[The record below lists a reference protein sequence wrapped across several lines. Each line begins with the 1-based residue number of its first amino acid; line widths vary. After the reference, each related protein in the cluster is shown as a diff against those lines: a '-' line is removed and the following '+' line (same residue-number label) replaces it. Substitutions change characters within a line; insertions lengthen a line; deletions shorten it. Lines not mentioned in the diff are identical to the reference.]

1 MNMLKLLPLELKRLL
16 QSRFTWLVIALT
28 AFSPV
33 LGLILYKPASATTM
47 LSIYLANPA
56 IAGGAAGG
64 ILFGVLTICE
74 WDRAARHRVEV
85 LMDAVVSP
93 LSLALVR
100 LSALM
105 VCALCAFALT
115 LLAWLPISKGLIGA
129 VFDLSDYALAY
140 LLFMGLALPL
150 GILAAAA
157 AYQFCRRADLALL
170 LFAAFA
176 ALSLTLWA
184 DNWQLCWLNPC
195 VWALSDDFSNVRIF
209 RSVGY
214 MRLTWLL
221 ALSGMWTLSW
231 LCVRQYGKGLLGS
244 LRQNIRRIYRP
255 AIVVI
260 LLACSGTA
268 YAAQPFVDHSNLDE
282 TAMTF
287 AELDYAEGVVCTARS
302 AQVFPDV
309 QAGTLSGQASYWF
322 ANTSG
327 KEQVVAFGVTPGYEI
342 SHVQANGE
350 DAPFTLSDY

>member
-1 MNMLKLLPLELKRLL
+1 MTMLKLLPLEMKRVL
-16 QSRFTWLVIALT
+16 QRRFTWLVIALT

-33 LGLILYKPASATTM
+33 LGLVLYKPASATTM

-74 WDRAARHRVEV
+74 WDRAVRHRVEV

-93 LSLALVR
+93 LSLAFVR
-100 LSALM
+100 LSALIL
-105 VCALCAFALT
+105 CALCAFVLT

-140 LLFMGLALPL
+140 LFFMGLALPL

-170 LFAAFA
+170 LFTAFA

-221 ALSGMWTLSW
+221 ALAGVWTLSW
-231 LCVRQYGKGLLGS
+231 LCVRQYGKGL
-244 LRQNIRRIYRP
+244 
-255 AIVVI
+255 
-260 LLACSGTA
+260 
-268 YAAQPFVDHSNLDE
+268 
-282 TAMTF
+282 
-287 AELDYAEGVVCTARS
+287 
-302 AQVFPDV
+302 
-309 QAGTLSGQASYWF
+309 
-322 ANTSG
+322 
-327 KEQVVAFGVTPGYEI
+327 
-342 SHVQANGE
+342 
-350 DAPFTLSDY
+350 